1 MLVRIYKKHEINRG
15 GSHDD
20 GSAWRSTHDELEIVR
35 IPDGE
40 GITQTTIDEMIRELE
55 DSIVEEMANQD
66 YNYSCHINLIFEGYF
81 VSNIDDRD
89 ILYEALLQKEVAD

>member
-1 MLVRIYKKHEINRG
+1 MLVRIYKKHEVNRG
-15 GSHDD
+15 GCHDD

-35 IPDGE
+35 IDDSCNTHLVLE
-40 GITQTTIDEMIRELE
+40 KIRKIE
-55 DSIVEEMANQD
+55 DSMVEEMANQD

-81 VSNIDDRD
+81 SDTADDRD

>member
-35 IPDGE
+35 IDDSCNSNLLLE
-40 GITQTTIDEMIRELE
+40 KIRKIE
-55 DSIVEEMANQD
+55 DSMVEEMANQD
-66 YNYSCHINLIFEGYF
+66 YNYICHINLVFEAYF
-81 VSNIDDRD
+81 DSNIDDRD
-89 ILYEALLQKEVAD
+89 ILYEALLQKEIAD

>member
-1 MLVRIYKKHEINRG
+1 MLVRIYRKHEVNRG

-35 IPDGE
+35 IPDDRGQE
-40 GITQTTIDEMIRELE
+40 EMTKMIIDLE

-66 YNYSCHINLIFEGYF
+66 YNYVCSINLVFEGYF
-81 VSNIDDRD
+81 LDSADERD